1 MTNRKPHRKGPETM
15 RRFLTIVAMLMAA
28 SLVAPFATAQDATPV
43 ASPGSG
49 CVPTTEAEAE
59 AIANQYFGAFNT
71 GDLDALDALL
81 APGYIHYGALGPDQD
96 RELHKQRVQ
105 ITRTGFPD
113 AVYTIEDIIV
123 DGDLVV
129 IRHVMNGTNDGEYA
143 GQDPT
148 GITVEVTGIHIHRI
162 ECGLIAETWNEGDGL
177 GLYQQLGLLP
187 EPVSATPAA
196 DDTTVIPPEATP
208 ANLIGEC
215 QNGTA
220 GENIAAA
227 ERYLD
232 IWNSKD
238 VSLFDEFAHPDVVHH
253 WGQGADTT
261 GTAALK
267 ASTEAFITAFPEMV
281 MTFDQMIAQDDLVVI
296 RWTLNGAQTGP
307 FFGIEP
313 TGMEATWTGINIYRI
328 SCGKVVESW
337 SEADGLGLRR
347 QLGVLEDPT
356 GATPAA

>member
-1 MTNRKPHRKGPETM
+1 M
-15 RRFLTIVAMLMAA
+15 RRILSVVAMLLMT
-28 SLVAPFATAQDATPV
+28 SLLAPFASAQDATSV
-43 ASPGSG
+43 ASPDSG
-49 CVPTTEAEAE
+49 CAPTTEAEAE
-59 AIANQYFGAFNT
+59 AIANQYFDAFNS

-81 APGYIHYGALGPDQD
+81 APDYIHRGALGPDQD

-143 GQDPT
+143 GQAPT

-187 EPVSATPAA
+187 EPVGATPAA
-196 DDTTVIPPEATP
+196 DDTTATVPEATP

-220 GENIAAA
+220 EENIAVA
-227 ERYLD
+227 EQYLD
-232 IWNSKD
+232 VWNSKD
-238 VSLFDEFAHPDVVHH
+238 VSLFDEFAHPDVMHH
-253 WGQGADTT
+253 WGQGVDTT
-261 GTAALK
+261 GTAALQ
-267 ASTEAFITAFPEMV
+267 ASTEAFFTAFPDMV
-281 MTFDQMIAQDDLVVI
+281 MQFDQVVTQDDLVVI
-296 RWTLNGAQTGP
+296 RWTLNGTQTGP
-307 FFGIEP
+307 FFEIEP
-313 TGMEATWTGINIYRI
+313 TGNEATWTGINIYRI

-356 GATPAA
+356 GATPAS